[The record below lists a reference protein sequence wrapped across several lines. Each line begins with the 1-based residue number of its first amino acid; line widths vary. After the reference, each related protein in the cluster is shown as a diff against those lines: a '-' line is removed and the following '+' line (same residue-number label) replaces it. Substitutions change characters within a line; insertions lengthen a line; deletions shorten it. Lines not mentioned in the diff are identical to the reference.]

1 MKNTMIK
8 KFNVVISLWLIAVM
22 ATLIVFG
29 TQLANNGFY
38 IAAMVV
44 GVILL
49 AINVFTIV
57 SGITSASKKAASQQ
71 RSYRKY

>member
-1 MKNTMIK
+1 MKNTMIR
-8 KFNVVISLWLIAVM
+8 KFNVVISLWLIAII

-38 IAAMVV
+38 IAAAVV
-44 GVILL
+44 GAVLL

-57 SGITSASKKAASQQ
+57 SGITSAKEKATSQE
-71 RSYRKY
+71 RSYKKF

>member
-57 SGITSASKKAASQQ
+57 SGITSASKKATSQE
-71 RSYRKY
+71 RSYRKF

>member
-57 SGITSASKKAASQQ
+57 SGITSASKKTAAQQ